1 MFVYI
6 CIVLGDPVI
15 RGGDLGIPLTGLTP
29 PHFCGCPNPGYGFPT
44 PYVVFFYVQW
54 FEVRGVVVCFVDID
68 GIVDHHCLTLL
79 FIIQHQQLYR
89 GDFFVI

>member
-1 MFVYI
+1 VWRLICVVNLLFVYI

-44 PYVVFFYVQW
+44 PYVVFFYVQ
-54 FEVRGVVVCFVDID
+54 
-68 GIVDHHCLTLL
+68 
-79 FIIQHQQLYR
+79 
-89 GDFFVI
+89 